1 MFRINVKC
9 IGKLYKCWE
18 HEVVD
23 KVDDKLVIV
32 ILSFL
37 CTHVIAIVALL

>member
-1 MFRINVKC
+1 MFRINVKF

-32 ILSFL
+32 IL